1 VNYKIEDISD
11 DLFLITLNPPL
22 RGFEDFICAWLYRG
36 EVTFLVDVGPSST
49 ARGLLHALRDINL
62 NHLDFIL
69 LTHIH
74 LDHAGA
80 IGEIAAHFPQTPI
93 VCHPAGI
100 PHLVDPTRLW
110 QGTKKV
116 LGSLADGYGPI
127 QGISMHQS
135 LDAEKFSSEVI
146 VPVITPGHALHHVS
160 YWTKKYLFIG
170 EACGVHYSAG
180 QGRFCSRPATP
191 PRFFFDTYLESLEKL
206 TPFRT
211 NKLCLGHYGLA
222 DDSAKVLENH
232 FRQIFLWEKIINE
245 EIERASAENLIEI
258 CLARL
263 LMEDP
268 LLRHFSNLTKET
280 QDREK
285 YFIKNSIN
293 GFVGYLEGDQ

>member
-1 VNYKIEDISD
+1 MNYKIEDISD

-191 PRFFFDTYLESLEKL
+191 PRFFFDIYLESLEKL

-222 DDSAKVLENH
+222 DDAAKVLENH

-263 LMEDP
+263 LME
-268 LLRHFSNLTKET
+268 
-280 QDREK
+280 
-285 YFIKNSIN
+285 
-293 GFVGYLEGDQ
+293 

>member
-1 VNYKIEDISD
+1 MNYKIEKISD

-22 RGFEDFICAWLYRG
+22 KGFENFICAWLYRG

-49 ARGLLHALRDINL
+49 AKELLIALRDINIY
-62 NHLDFIL
+62 HLDLIL

-100 PHLVDPTRLW
+100 PHLVDPSRLW
-110 QGTKKV
+110 EGSKKV
-116 LGSLADGYGPI
+116 LGSMADGYGPI
-127 QGISMHQS
+127 QAISRHQS
-135 LDAEKFSSEVI
+135 LDAEKFTSDVI

-160 YWTKKYLFIG
+160 YWTKNYLFIG

-180 QGRFCSRPATP
+180 QDRFCSRPATP
-191 PRFFFDTYLESLEKL
+191 PRFFFDTYLESVEKL
-206 TPFRT
+206 IPLRS
-211 NKLCLGHYGLA
+211 NKVCLGHYGLA
-222 DDSAKVLENH
+222 DDAAKLLENH
-232 FRQIFLWEKIINE
+232 RRQIFLWKKIIKA
-245 EIERASAENLIEI
+245 ERDGSNAENIIEI
-258 CLARL
+258 CLAKL

-268 LLRHFSNLTKET
+268 LLEHFRDLTEDT

-285 YFIKNSIN
+285 YFIKNSIK
-293 GFVGYLEGDQ
+293 GFLGYLEGE